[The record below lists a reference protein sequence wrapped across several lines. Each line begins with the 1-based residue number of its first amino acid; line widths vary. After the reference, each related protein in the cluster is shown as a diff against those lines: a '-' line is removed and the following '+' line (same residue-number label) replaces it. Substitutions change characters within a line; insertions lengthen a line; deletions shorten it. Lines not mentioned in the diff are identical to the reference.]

1 MKSIANWANL
11 TDSFLTPVV
20 LPDWRIKALCE
31 SGMITPFDP
40 TLLNPASLDVTLGTS
55 LYVETE
61 GAGLLPKDISEHTRE
76 SPYLLMP
83 NEFVLAETAEVFN
96 IPDFISA
103 QFVLKS
109 SLARAGL
116 EHLLAGYIDPGF
128 HDSVLTLEFKNA
140 KQFSPF
146 PLWPGMRCGQI
157 VFTEMNDKPLASYR
171 QTGRYNGDVKVSRS
185 KGIL

>member
-1 MKSIANWANL
+1 MS
-11 TDSFLTPVV
+11 VV

-31 SGMITPFDP
+31 GGMITPFDP
-40 TLLNPASLDVTLGTS
+40 TLLNPASLDVTLGAN
-55 LYVETE
+55 LFVETE
-61 GAGLLPKDISEHTRE
+61 GHGLLPKDISECTRAK
-76 SPYLLMP
+76 PYLLMP
-83 NEFVLAETAEVFN
+83 NEFVLAETSEVFN

-109 SLARAGL
+109 SLARSGL
-116 EHLLAGYIDPGF
+116 EHLLAGFIDPGF

-157 VFTEMNDKPLASYR
+157 VFTEMKETPQESYR
-171 QTGRYNGDVKVSRS
+171 VTGRYNHDSKVSRS
-185 KGIL
+185 KGLL

>member
-1 MKSIANWANL
+1 
-11 TDSFLTPVV
+11 
-20 LPDWRIKALCE
+20 
-31 SGMITPFDP
+31 MITPFDP
-40 TLLNPASLDVTLGTS
+40 TLVNPASLDVTLGTN

-61 GAGLLPKDISEHTRE
+61 EGGLLPLEISEHTRE
-76 SPYLLMP
+76 NPFLLRP
-83 NEFVLAETAEVFN
+83 NEFILAETAETFN

-128 HDSVLTLEFKNA
+128 NGSVLTLEFKNA
-140 KQFSPF
+140 KQFSSF

-157 VFTEMNDKPLASYR
+157 IFTEMAEAPLVSYR
-171 QTGRYNGDVKVSRS
+171 HKGRYNNDAKVSRS
-185 KGIL
+185 KGLL

>member
-1 MKSIANWANL
+1 MS
-11 TDSFLTPVV
+11 VV

-31 SGMITPFDP
+31 GGMIEPFDP
-40 TLLNPASLDVTLGTS
+40 TLLNPASLDVTLGTN
-55 LYVETE
+55 LFVETE
-61 GAGLLPKDISEHTRE
+61 GHGLLPKDISEHTR
-76 SPYLLMP
+76 SNPYLLMP
-83 NEFVLAETAEVFN
+83 NEFVLAETIEVFN

-116 EHLLAGYIDPGF
+116 EHLLAGFIDPGF

-157 VFTEMNDKPLASYR
+157 VFTEMTEPPQASYR
-171 QTGRYNGDVKVSRS
+171 VTGRYNHDAKVSRS
-185 KGIL
+185 KGLL

>member
-1 MKSIANWANL
+1 
-11 TDSFLTPVV
+11 
-20 LPDWRIKALCE
+20 
-31 SGMITPFDP
+31 MIEPFDP
-40 TLLNPASLDVTLGTS
+40 TLINPASLDVTLGTN
-55 LYVETE
+55 LYVEVE
-61 GAGLLPKDISEHTRE
+61 DGGLLPKNISEHTRE
-76 SPYLLMP
+76 NPYLLMP
-83 NEFVLAETAEVFN
+83 NEFILAETAETFN

-128 HDSVLTLEFKNA
+128 SNSVLTLEFKNA
-140 KQFSPF
+140 KQFSAF

-157 VFTEMNDKPLASYR
+157 VFTEMAETPQASYR
-171 QTGRYNGDVKVSRS
+171 YTGRYNNDAKVSRS

>member
-1 MKSIANWANL
+1 MVA
-11 TDSFLTPVV
+11 
-20 LPDWRIKALCE
+20 
-31 SGMITPFDP
+31 PFDP
-40 TLLNPASLDVTLGTS
+40 TLVNPASLDVTLGS
-55 LYVETE
+55 NLYVETE
-61 GAGLLPKDISEHTRE
+61 EGGLLPKDISECTRAN
-76 SPYLLMP
+76 PYLLMP

-96 IPDFISA
+96 IPDYISA

-128 HDSVLTLEFKNA
+128 NDSVLTLEFKNA

-157 VFTEMNDKPLASYR
+157 IFTEMRDAPLVSYR
-171 QTGRYNGDVKVSRS
+171 HTGRYNGDSTVARN
-185 KGIL
+185 KGLL

>member
-1 MKSIANWANL
+1 MS
-11 TDSFLTPVV
+11 VV
-20 LPDWRIKALCE
+20 LPDWRIKSLCE
-31 SGMITPFDP
+31 GGMITPFDP
-40 TLLNPASLDVTLGTS
+40 TLINPASLDVTLGNN

-61 GAGLLPKDISEHTRE
+61 RGGLLPKDISECTRDK
-76 SPYLLMP
+76 PYLLMP
-83 NEFVLAETAEVFN
+83 NEFVLAETVEVFN

-157 VFTEMNDKPLASYR
+157 VFTEMTDVPQASYKY
-171 QTGRYNGDVKVSRS
+171 TGRYNHDAKVSRS

>member
-1 MKSIANWANL
+1 
-11 TDSFLTPVV
+11 
-20 LPDWRIKALCE
+20 
-31 SGMITPFDP
+31 MITPFDP
-40 TLLNPASLDVTLGTS
+40 TLLNPASLDVTLGTN
-55 LYVETE
+55 LYIEVED
-61 GAGLLPKDISEHTRE
+61 GGLLPKSIAEHTRAN
-76 SPYLLMP
+76 PYLLMP
-83 NEFVLAETAEVFN
+83 NEFVLAETAEIFN

-116 EHLLAGYIDPGF
+116 EHLLAGFIDPGF

-140 KQFSPF
+140 KRYSAF

-157 VFTEMNDKPLASYR
+157 VFTEMSDTPQASYR
-171 QTGRYNGDVKVSRS
+171 LTGRYNHDSKVSRS

>member
-1 MKSIANWANL
+1 M
-11 TDSFLTPVV
+11 V

-31 SGMITPFDP
+31 GGMIEPFDP
-40 TLLNPASLDVTLGTS
+40 TLINPASLDVTLGTN

-61 GAGLLPKDISEHTRE
+61 LGGLLPLEISGHTKE
-76 SPYLLMP
+76 APFLLRP
-83 NEFVLAETAEVFN
+83 NEFILAETAEIFN

-116 EHLLAGYIDPGF
+116 EHLLSGFIDPGF
-128 HDSVLTLEFKNA
+128 NNSVLTLELKNA
-140 KQFSPF
+140 KQFSAF

-157 VFTEMNDKPLASYR
+157 VFTEMTEVPQTSYKY
-171 QTGRYNGDVKVSRS
+171 TGRYNNDAKVSRS
-185 KGIL
+185 KGLL

>member
-1 MKSIANWANL
+1 M
-11 TDSFLTPVV
+11 V

-31 SGMITPFDP
+31 GGMIEPFDP
-40 TLLNPASLDVTLGTS
+40 TLINPASLDVTLGTN
-55 LYVETE
+55 LYVEVE
-61 GAGLLPKDISEHTRE
+61 DGGLLPKSIAEYTRAN
-76 SPYLLMP
+76 PYLLMP
-83 NEFVLAETAEVFN
+83 NEFILAETAETFN

-116 EHLLAGYIDPGF
+116 EHLLAGFIDPGF
-128 HDSVLTLEFKNA
+128 NNSVLTLEFKNA
-140 KQFSPF
+140 KQFSAF

-157 VFTEMNDKPLASYR
+157 VFTEMTEAPQASYR
-171 QTGRYNGDVKVSRS
+171 YTGRYNNDAKVSRS

>member
-1 MKSIANWANL
+1 MS
-11 TDSFLTPVV
+11 VV
-20 LPDWRIKALCE
+20 LPDWRIRSLCE
-31 SGMITPFDP
+31 GGMITPFDP
-40 TLLNPASLDVTLGTS
+40 TLVNPASLDVTLGTN

-61 GAGLLPKDISEHTRE
+61 KGGLLPKDISENTRDN
-76 SPYLLMP
+76 PYLLMP
-83 NEFVLAETAEVFN
+83 NEFVLAETAEIFN

-157 VFTEMNDKPLASYR
+157 VFTEMTDAPQASYR
-171 QTGRYNGDVKVSRS
+171 YTGKYNGDAKVARS
-185 KGIL
+185 KGWY

>member
-1 MKSIANWANL
+1 MS
-11 TDSFLTPVV
+11 VV
-20 LPDWRIKALCE
+20 LPDWRIRSLCE
-31 SGMITPFDP
+31 EGMITPFDP
-40 TLLNPASLDVTLGTS
+40 TLVNPASLDVTLGTN

-61 GAGLLPKDISEHTRE
+61 KGGLLPKDISEHTRDK
-76 SPYLLMP
+76 PYLLMP
-83 NEFVLAETAEVFN
+83 NEFVLAETVEVFN

-157 VFTEMNDKPLASYR
+157 VFTEMTNVPQESYR
-171 QTGRYNGDVKVSRS
+171 YTGRYNHDIKVSRS

>member
-1 MKSIANWANL
+1 MS
-11 TDSFLTPVV
+11 VV

-31 SGMITPFDP
+31 GGMITPFDAKFI
-40 TLLNPASLDVTLGTS
+40 NPASLDVTLGS
-55 LYVETE
+55 RLYVETE
-61 GAGLLPKDISEHTRE
+61 GAGLLPKDISDCTRAK
-76 SPYLLMP
+76 PYLLMP
-83 NEFVLAETAEVFN
+83 NEFVLAETFEVFN
-96 IPDFISA
+96 IPDYISA

-116 EHLLAGYIDPGF
+116 EHLMAGYIDPGF

-157 VFTEMNDKPLASYR
+157 VFTEMTDTPQASYR
-171 QTGRYNGDVKVSRS
+171 YTGRYNHDAQVSRS